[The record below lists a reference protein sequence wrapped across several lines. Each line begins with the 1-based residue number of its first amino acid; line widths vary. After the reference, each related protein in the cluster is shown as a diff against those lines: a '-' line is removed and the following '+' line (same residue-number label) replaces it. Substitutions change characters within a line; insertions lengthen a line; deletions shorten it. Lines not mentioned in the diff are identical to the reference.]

1 MNPASSLPLVS
12 RGGEF
17 TQPRDRSLAQLCT
30 TDLVTELTGRVI
42 PTLLVG
48 AMPGNNGVKRRTETP
63 THFHVQALPKSSPS
77 PWPLIQKTKTC
88 GLTNRITHH
97 SIAWHSAAQEMASS
111 VRCSPSTPPRPLPSI
126 TELRRGRS
134 EPKRSEQSPS
144 TTMELELALPL

>member
-1 MNPASSLPLVS
+1 MVPVLSPTLYYRLV
-12 RGGEF
+12 
-17 TQPRDRSLAQLCT
+17 
-30 TDLVTELTGRVI
+30 VTE
-42 PTLLVG
+42 P
-48 AMPGNNGVKRRTETP
+48 NGQGYSNTFGGCHARQQRCQKTDRDSDS
-63 THFHVQALPKSSPS
+63 FSCSSSNKILSLPS